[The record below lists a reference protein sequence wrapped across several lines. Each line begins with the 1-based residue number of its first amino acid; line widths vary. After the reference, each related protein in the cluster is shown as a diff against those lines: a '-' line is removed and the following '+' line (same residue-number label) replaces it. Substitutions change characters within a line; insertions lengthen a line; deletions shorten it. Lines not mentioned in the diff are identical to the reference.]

1 MQSDRATN
9 LHDYRMSRQAS
20 FNQVLILTVLQKR
33 PMSDPFS
40 SEVSNRICKHMNED
54 HADAVLLY
62 ARAFGKSTGATAAE
76 MRSID
81 AHGMDLLTQVNGVGV
96 PLRIPFDRPL
106 QDAEDA
112 HHTLIAMVRQAR
124 EQ

>member
-1 MQSDRATN
+1 
-9 LHDYRMSRQAS
+9 
-20 FNQVLILTVLQKR
+20 
-33 PMSDPFS
+33 MSDPIS
-40 SEVSNRICKHMNED
+40 SEVSNRICKHMNKD

-62 ARAFGKSTGATAAE
+62 ARVYGKSTGATAAE

-81 AHGMDLLTQVNGVGV
+81 AHGMDLLTQVDGVGV